1 MTRSFRQYVSCPKCG
16 HNHTAESAFQRWQR
30 ENPKLDSREGH
41 VVSDFDFTI
50 HRYRTPMLGRSL
62 QCVMFLEVKTRMA
75 KVDGSQAKT
84 LNIMR
89 QIVQNQGK
97 LGKPMQLSDGH
108 GGPIRQVRCFGG
120 FELRLSSTSPEDSEW
135 MEWNRKRITV
145 EQLEK
150 LLRFDIDPITFKKM
164 DWRDNHHTGK
174 GEATPSLFLPA
185 SSHF

>member
-1 MTRSFRQYVSCPKCG
+1 
-16 HNHTAESAFQRWQR
+16 
-30 ENPKLDSREGH
+30 
-41 VVSDFDFTI
+41 
-50 HRYRTPMLGRSL
+50 
-62 QCVMFLEVKTRMA
+62 
-75 KVDGSQAKT
+75 
-84 LNIMR
+84 
-89 QIVQNQGK
+89 
-97 LGKPMQLSDGH
+97 
-108 GGPIRQVRCFGG
+108 
-120 FELRLSSTSPEDSEW
+120 